1 MPRKSKIDPI
11 LKVELVDRHP
21 QKHPDIGYQRIRD
34 ELDKKRGIAVKDKR
48 VLRICRKEQSS
59 PFLCYSKP
67 CELLYRVKSE
77 IKRRGMGLT
86 SQSWFNPASA
96 TNIVLWDK
104 FLR

>member
-1 MPRKSKIDPI
+1 MSRKSKTDPR

-21 QKHPDIGYQRIRD
+21 QKHPDMGYRRIRD

-67 CELLYRVKSE
+67 CELLYKVKSE

-86 SQSWFNPASA
+86 SQITGLVQSCLCNEYC
-96 TNIVLWDK
+96 IVG
-104 FLR
+104 